1 MNPLNETADL
11 TATLAKN
18 DIADLL
24 LKLTY
29 VQSCDSCRLWHRFK
43 YTGEDGEPTV
53 RRTIKVVFY
62 VLHLAD
68 NFHVLRHFR
77 CYLLVNM
84 YGFYLI
90 ESLLNV
96 QHLSLLY
103 VHAVSTV
110 DAYVTHDY
118 VAY

>member
-18 DIADLL
+18 DIADVL
-24 LKLTY
+24 LKLTC

-77 CYLLVNM
+77 CYFNSVV
-84 YGFYLI
+84 G
-90 ESLLNV
+90 E
-96 QHLSLLY
+96 Y
-103 VHAVSTV
+103 VRILFNRISIKCTTPFSAIRTCCFNC
-110 DAYVTHDY
+110 
-118 VAY
+118 